1 MVMINARGVNKIGA
15 QVPDGERLK
24 WQSTYGSITFNQYG
38 KEFPTGGM
46 NEKGLVIELMWL
58 DETKYP
64 EPDQRGALSE
74 LQWIQYQLDRSATID
89 DVIATDKTLRI
100 SKTSVP
106 IHFLIADALG
116 SAASIEFLDGKMVA
130 HKGADLPLSVLTNS
144 TYEHALQTSKAV
156 KAADLNNSDQRFTT
170 ACNMVQQFEQKDLS
184 QNSIDYAF
192 SILNSVAQRDYTK
205 WSIVYDITDR
215 TVHFFTNQNKEHK
228 SFSFKDFDFACTTTP
243 KAFDMNSN
251 ATGTIAGLF
260 KPLTSDQNR
269 KLIQQSIN
277 ESKSQVNIPDAYID
291 EAVNTYKTQ
300 SCSN

>member
-1 MVMINARGVNKIGA
+1 MINARGVNKTGA
-15 QVPDGERLK
+15 QVQDGERLK

-46 NEKGLVIELMWL
+46 NEKGLVVELMWL

-64 EPDQRGALSE
+64 EPDQRGALTE

-89 DVIATDKTLRI
+89 DMIATDKVLRI

-106 IHFLIADALG
+106 IHFLVADASG
-116 SAASIEFLDGKMVA
+116 SAASIEFLNGKMVV
-130 HKGADLPLSVLTNS
+130 HKGAELPFPVLTNS
-144 TYEHALQTSKAV
+144 PYDQALQTSKAL
-156 KAADLNNSDQRFTT
+156 KAANLSNSDQRFAT

-184 QNSIDYAF
+184 QNPVSYAF
-192 SILNSVAQRDYTK
+192 SVLNSVAQGDYTK

-215 TVHFFTNQNKEHK
+215 TVHFLTNQNKEHK
-228 SFSFKDFDFACTTTP
+228 HFSFKDFDFACTPTP

-251 ATGTIAGLF
+251 TNGTISGLF
-260 KPLTSDQNR
+260 KPLTAEQNR

-277 ESKSQVNIPDAYID
+277 ESKSQVNIPDAYIE
-291 EAVNTYKTQ
+291 EAINTYKAQ